1 VSAIEVINLVAGH
14 DRVPAVRGLN
24 LVVAPGE
31 VVALLGPNGA
41 GKSTTLGTISGVLP
55 IISGEILID
64 GESVVGRS
72 AHQIARRGLALVPE
86 DRGLFYQM
94 TVAENLKFR
103 QDRRNKLVGIDEILE
118 TMPALAPL
126 LNRKCGFLSGGEQ
139 QMLSLGCALIANP
152 KALMIDEMSLG
163 LAPIIVDRLLPT
175 VRDLATHNGMAVL
188 LVEQH
193 VEAAL
198 RIADRGYVLSH
209 GELALEGTA
218 DELLSRHDVV
228 ESSYLGTVAI
238 DE

>member
-1 VSAIEVINLVAGH
+1 M
-14 DRVPAVRGLN
+14 
-24 LVVAPGE
+24 VVEPGE

-41 GKSTTLGTISGVLP
+41 GKSTTLWTIAGVLP
-55 IISGEILID
+55 VISGEILIQ

-94 TVAENLKFR
+94 TVTENLKFR
-103 QDRRNKLVGIDEILE
+103 QNRRDKTMSIDRIVE
-118 TMPALAPL
+118 TMPGLAPL
-126 LNRKCGFLSGGEQ
+126 LNRRCGLLSGGEQ
-139 QMLSLGCALIANP
+139 QMVALGCALIANP

-175 VRDLATHNGMAVL
+175 VRDLATCNGMGVL

-193 VEAAL
+193 TQAAL
-198 RIADRGYVLSH
+198 KVADRGYVLSH
-209 GELALEGTA
+209 GEVALEGTA
-218 DELLSRHDVV
+218 ERLLSRHDVV

-238 DE
+238 D